1 MWMHVGLLEE
11 RDASLKNGPIAPG
24 SVVHLSLPLLVLD
37 ALLYQEL
44 GSVDAV
50 LRPCHRHN
58 PDGKERFSLD
68 DKTRV

>member
-1 MWMHVGLLEE
+1 MWMHVRLLEE
-11 RDASLKNGPIAPG
+11 RDAPLKNGPIAPG
-24 SVVHLSLPLLVLD
+24 PVVHLPLPLLVLD

-50 LRPCHRHN
+50 LRSCHRHY

>member
-1 MWMHVGLLEE
+1 MHVRLLEE

-37 ALLYQEL
+37 PLLYQEL
-44 GSVDAV
+44 GSVDAA

-58 PDGKERFSLD
+58 PDGKERFSIL
-68 DKTRV
+68 

>member
-1 MWMHVGLLEE
+1 MWMNVGLLEE

-24 SVVHLSLPLLVLD
+24 PVVHLPLPLLVLD
-37 ALLYQEL
+37 PLLYQEL

-58 PDGKERFSLD
+58 PGGKERFSLL
-68 DKTRV
+68 

>member
-1 MWMHVGLLEE
+1 MWMHVRLLEE

-24 SVVHLSLPLLVLD
+24 PVVHLSLPLLVLD

-58 PDGKERFSLD
+58 PDGKERFRLD
-68 DKTRV
+68 DKIRI